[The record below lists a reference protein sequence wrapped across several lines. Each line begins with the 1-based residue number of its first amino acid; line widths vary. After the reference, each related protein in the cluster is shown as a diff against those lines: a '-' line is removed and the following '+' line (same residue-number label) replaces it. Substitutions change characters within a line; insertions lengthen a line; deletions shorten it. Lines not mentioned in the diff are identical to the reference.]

1 MCIRDRNQRSLR
13 SAMSSFLST
22 SSVRHRSSTEAPS
35 SLSINGTIISMRLS
49 LAATLSM
56 LTSQGPEHALQAL
69 MHHRHQ
75 FRRGYNA
82 SVCPEP
88 QDPVYELLRV
98 ADLVGDI
105 QGPVFQPLAR
115 DDTGAAAFEGERE
128 PRCERHLG
136 RDLFFTRTRPF
147 PPGLLLKVEI
157 RRDIEIRGAWRFLAH
172 PDLRCDPVEL
182 EAPYLS
188 PDAAPPDQV
197 PEAAPAEQ
205 AVRLDFTLQGLAR
218 AKGPVGERKYLPPY
232 QGVQDGIE

>member
-1 MCIRDRNQRSLR
+1 
-13 SAMSSFLST
+13 MSSFLST

-98 ADLVGDI
+98 ADLAVSYTH
-105 QGPVFQPLAR
+105 LRAHE
-115 DDTGAAAFEGERE
+115 T
-128 PRCERHLG
+128 RH
-136 RDLFFTRTRPF
+136 DLVCR
-147 PPGLLLKVEI
+147 LLLEK
-157 RRDIEIRGAWRFLAH
+157 
-172 PDLRCDPVEL
+172 
-182 EAPYLS
+182 
-188 PDAAPPDQV
+188 
-197 PEAAPAEQ
+197 
-205 AVRLDFTLQGLAR
+205 
-218 AKGPVGERKYLPPY
+218 
-232 QGVQDGIE
+232 